1 LFVVA
6 MQVVAIGIGLY
17 ADRWTRTHVD
27 PLTRASWH
35 IEAGDRFAAEEILW
49 AAMHDRAPTPT
60 LVMIFLANHEAM
72 ASSASHP
79 DVDDDDR
86 DPKHALTNA
95 KHDSTITDAEIDRA
109 LRAPDVPHDA
119 ALLGLFRFEGEEA
132 DEIERRAAADPPMPW
147 ANHMLAL
154 EAKSRGDEPAMIE
167 LLLRE
172 GTSVPNHESDVDAAL
187 WRLEE
192 ARDWKTMREKLQD
205 PRVAAAASPWF
216 KANVALRWKE
226 IGTTLKWSI
235 VGSYPAP
242 ETGPL
247 VLAIVSAAAWIAFC
261 LRLGRAFERPAFRL
275 PLYLAAFGLGIAS
288 IVPTTFLITV
298 EEAALHLVPDG
309 TPGRDLVFY
318 VLGVGLREEL
328 SKLLL
333 FAPLLLVLRRRG
345 TKLEV
350 LVCGALVGLGFAV
363 VENLEYFARGDLSA
377 AMARFLTAN
386 FLHMAM
392 TALTANALDDLVR
405 SKEDRSFDVSRTFL
419 LVAALHGVYDFFLTS
434 HIVREASY
442 VAMIVFFL
450 LTRWFVIKVIEASRE
465 QGRSTPLVAPFVLGI
480 AIVVATSFVYG
491 CAIVGPASAARTM
504 AEGLVGLAIVVVLF
518 VRQLRA
524 MES

>member
-1 LFVVA
+1 
-6 MQVVAIGIGLY
+6 MQIVAIGVGLY
-17 ADRWTRTHVD
+17 ADRWTRAHVD

-35 IEAGDRFAAEEILW
+35 IEAGDRSEAEQILW
-49 AAMHDRAPTPT
+49 TAMHAQTPTPT
-60 LVMIFLANHEAM
+60 LVMIFLSNHEAM
-72 ASSASHP
+72 ASSANHP
-79 DVDDDDR
+79 DVDEDDR
-86 DPKHALTNA
+86 GPTHALTNA
-95 KHDSTITDAEIDRA
+95 KRESTITEAEIDRT

-119 ALLGLFRFEGEEA
+119 AVLGLYRLEGDGA
-132 DEIERRAAADPPMPW
+132 DEIEERAAADPPMPW
-147 ANHMLAL
+147 ANHLLAL
-154 EAKSRGDEPAMIE
+154 DARSRNDEPAMIE

-172 GTSVPNHESDVDAAL
+172 GTLVPDHESDIDAAL

-205 PRVAAAASPWF
+205 PRIAAAASPWF

-226 IGTTLKWSI
+226 IGTTLKWSFI
-235 VGSYPAP
+235 GSYPAP

-261 LRLGRAFERPAFRL
+261 LRLGRVFDRPAFRF
-275 PLYLAAFGLGIAS
+275 PIYLAAFVLGIAS
-288 IVPTTFLITV
+288 IFPTTFLITV

-333 FAPLLLVLRRRG
+333 FAPLLLVLRCRG

-363 VENLEYFARGDLSA
+363 VENLDYFARGDLSA

-405 SKEDRSFDVSRTFL
+405 AKDDRSFDASRTFL
-419 LVAALHGVYDFFLTS
+419 LVAALHGAYDFFLTS

-442 VAMIVFFL
+442 VAMVVFFL

-465 QGRSTPLVAPFVLGI
+465 RGRSTPLVTPFVLGI
-480 AIVVATSFVYG
+480 SIVVATSFVYG
-491 CAIVGPASAARTM
+491 CAIVGPGTAARTM
-504 AEGLVGLAIVVVLF
+504 AEGLVGLVIVVFLF